1 MAESWTS
8 PTDDIIIQ
16 EGSFAFDFDASGTVY
31 GGQAVYCNKDM
42 AVAALPVSTGIPTI
56 AGCVGIAAYKQT
68 TGKPV
73 AVYGPGNICRAIVS
87 GGSVRAGDTLIIGA
101 LGKIDFPS
109 TLGGNS
115 AIYSGVRFIAL
126 EDEST
131 ANADIKVMI
140 Y

>member
-1 MAESWTS
+1 MAETWTS

-16 EGSFAFDFDASGTVY
+16 EGTFAFDFDASGTVY

-42 AVAALPVSTGIPTI
+42 AVAALPVGTATT

-73 AVYGPGNICRAIVS
+73 AVFGPGNICRAIVS
-87 GGSVRAGDTLIIGA
+87 GASIRTGDTLIIGA
-101 LGKIDFPS
+101 LGKLDLPS
-109 TLGGNS
+109 TLGGNA

-126 EDEST
+126 ENKDAADST
-131 ANADIKVMI
+131 IKVMI